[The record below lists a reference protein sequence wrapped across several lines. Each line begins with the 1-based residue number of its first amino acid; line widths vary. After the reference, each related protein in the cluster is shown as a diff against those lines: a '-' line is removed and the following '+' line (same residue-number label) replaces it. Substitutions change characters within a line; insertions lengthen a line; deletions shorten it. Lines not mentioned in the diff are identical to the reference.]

1 MRSSKWLTHL
11 LSTDSLTIGYVSV
24 KNEKILLSK
33 DKNLLH
39 YFYLH
44 ESKYYALDENGWK
57 ILNLQ

>member
-1 MRSSKWLTHL
+1 MINTSFIYWFTNNR
-11 LSTDSLTIGYVSV
+11 ICV